1 MNVSAPP
8 EFGGLSVTDNQQ
20 WHAPGTT
27 PPPNPYV
34 PPQAAPEHAGQP
46 PVYGTPPQAQYAPQ
60 YAPQAQYG
68 APAGWTPPPKP
79 GLIPLR
85 PMTLGTVLGASFQVL
100 RRNPGPVL
108 GPAIVASIVYVLLIS
123 LVTAGIGIWIAGR
136 ISSTTDIDDQLAIMA
151 GGYAIG
157 GIALI
162 VPVLLMTVITAVLQ
176 GVVVTEVA
184 RGTLGEKLRL
194 RGIWR
199 HVRPRIGALI
209 GWALLL
215 SLVVGVVVGVF
226 ALIVFGL
233 GALGGA
239 AIGFAIF
246 LGLVGVLGL
255 VVLFYW
261 ISTKLAFV
269 PSAIVLERMR
279 IRAAVARS
287 WSLTGGYFW
296 RTLGITLLVATM
308 LGIASQLVSLPAQF
322 LLPLLAGLIAPNGAD
337 QTGTIVAVAA
347 IGVLTIVLLAVVTG
361 ISLVVQGATASL
373 LYIDL
378 RMRKEGLDLELTR
391 FIEARQA
398 GRTDLPDPYLVAAP
412 VAPAA
417 PAAPAPPAAP
427 VYPTA

>member
-1 MNVSAPP
+1 M
-8 EFGGLSVTDNQQ
+8 TDNQQ

-27 PPPNPYV
+27 PPANPYV

-46 PVYGTPPQAQYAPQ
+46 PVSGTPPQGQYAPQ
-60 YAPQAQYG
+60 PQYG
-68 APAGWTPPPKP
+68 APQYGAPYGAPPAGWTPPPKP

-85 PMTLGTVLGASFQVL
+85 PMTLGTVLSASFQVL

-108 GPAIVASIVYVLLIS
+108 GPAVVASIVYVLLIS

-136 ISSTTDIDDQLAIMA
+136 ISSTTDVDDQLAIMA

-215 SLVVGVVVGVF
+215 SLVVGLVVGVF

-233 GALGGA
+233 GTLGGA

-246 LGLVGVLGL
+246 LGIIGVLGL
-255 VVLFYW
+255 VVAFYW

-279 IRAAVARS
+279 IRAAIARS
-287 WSLTGGYFW
+287 WSLTRGYFW

-308 LGIASQLVSLPAQF
+308 LGIASQLVGLPAQF
-322 LLPLLAGLIAPNGAD
+322 LLPLVAGLIAPNGAD
-337 QTGTIVAVAA
+337 QTGTIVAVVA

-373 LYIDL
+373 LYLDL

-391 FIEARQA
+391 FVEARQA
-398 GRTDLPDPYLVAAP
+398 GRTDLPDPYLVATP
-412 VAPAA
+412 VGVAP
-417 PAAPAPPAAP
+417 PAPPA
-427 VYPTA
+427 YPTA